1 MVNAKVVR
9 LVLFPCTPVCP
20 SSRNAPIVPLAL
32 IRMPGRRF
40 VQHVQLV
47 LSPTN
52 RKPQHLAQIVQ
63 LGGTFW
69 TTLPLHRFT
78 TIKAIVCFVPLVHN
92 SLRPLHIV
100 RFALQESFKIKT
112 TTTPPFVSIAH
123 LDNIY

>member
-1 MVNAKVVR
+1 
-9 LVLFPCTPVCP
+9 
-20 SSRNAPIVPLAL
+20 
-32 IRMPGRRF
+32 
-40 VQHVQLV
+40 LV

-52 RKPQHLAQIVQ
+52 RKPQHLAQVVQ

-69 TTLPLHRFT
+69 TTLLLHRFT
-78 TIKAIVCFVPLVHN
+78 TIKAIVCIVPLVHN

-100 RFALQESFKIKT
+100 RFALRESFKIKT